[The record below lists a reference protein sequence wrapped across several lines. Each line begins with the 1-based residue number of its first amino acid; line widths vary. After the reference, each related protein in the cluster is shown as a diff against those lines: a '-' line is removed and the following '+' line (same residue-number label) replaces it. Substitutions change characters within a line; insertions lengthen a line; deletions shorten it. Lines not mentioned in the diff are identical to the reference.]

1 MNIFSVEKNEKQ
13 TSKIR
18 VIDSYFEE
26 ENKEKMNLLVLED
39 KDESEKTTNK
49 HLVLIKN
56 FNSLINP
63 TTHNKYYF
71 CERCMTPFSSE

>member
-1 MNIFSVEKNEKQ
+1 
-13 TSKIR
+13 
-18 VIDSYFEE
+18 
-26 ENKEKMNLLVLED
+26 MNLLVLED
-39 KDESEKTTNK
+39 ERVGPLSPNQDESEKTTNK